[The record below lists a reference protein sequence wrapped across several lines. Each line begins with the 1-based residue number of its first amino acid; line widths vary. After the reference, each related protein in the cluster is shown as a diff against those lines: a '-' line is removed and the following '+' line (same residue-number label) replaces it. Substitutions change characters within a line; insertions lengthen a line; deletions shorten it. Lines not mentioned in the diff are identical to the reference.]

1 MGAYA
6 ILVQAIV
13 DHLAGIEAAFDIQT
27 CTHQFTNFKIIRR
40 ATALSVHG
48 DAMYK

>member
-13 DHLAGIEAAFDIQT
+13 DHLAGIEADFDIQT
-27 CTHQFTNFKIIRR
+27 CTR
-40 ATALSVHG
+40 
-48 DAMYK
+48 